1 MQKGFNI
8 PDGIGIRK
16 PQKMKG
22 HNEFLG
28 KTNSLSFYQSHNKTP
43 VYMAP
48 TGKHV
53 IDKKFVNL
61 FDPQEE
67 LFAEHD

>member
-1 MQKGFNI
+1 
-8 PDGIGIRK
+8 
-16 PQKMKG
+16 MKG